1 MTTTVTGIATR
12 ALTVSSYDHLSTSI
26 GLAVIAL
33 LAVLLLVRELE
44 PILRGGG
51 RSGGT
56 RALDVAIVPLLFV
69 FAIIVLARLA
79 ELLV

>member
-12 ALTVSSYDHLSTSI
+12 ALTVGSYDHLSTSI

-44 PILRGGG
+44 SIFRGGG
-51 RSGGT
+51 SSGGT
-56 RALDVAIVPLLFV
+56 RALDMAIVPLLLV